1 MRRREFI
8 AGLGGAA
15 AWPAAVRGQQP
26 GRVRRIGVL
35 IDLTENDPQSRAE
48 LAALQ
53 EGLARLGWIEG
64 RNLQSTNRLSDGD
77 DSRLRSHAGELV
89 LASPDVIISRGTK
102 ATAILKQR
110 TSTIPI
116 VFVPVSDPVA
126 SGFVASI
133 ARPAGNLT
141 GFIDEEFSF
150 GGKWLSILR
159 ELAPRLDRVMALYDH
174 DNTNWDGY
182 LRALQTAGLSAMV
195 SVSAAP
201 VSTADE
207 IVRHIETFA
216 REPGSGLIVVPSS
229 LMVVNR
235 ETIVGL
241 AAAHRLP
248 AVYPYKFY
256 ATSGG
261 LASYRPD
268 HPDLWRRAAE
278 YVDRILRGDKP
289 GEMPV
294 QTPIKYETVINLK
307 TAKALG
313 LTVPETLLATADE
326 VIQ

>member
-116 VFVPVSDPVA
+116 VFVPVSDRSRAASSRALPARLATSPVSSMRNFPSAA
-126 SGFVASI
+126 SG
-133 ARPAGNLT
+133 
-141 GFIDEEFSF
+141 
-150 GGKWLSILR
+150 
-159 ELAPRLDRVMALYDH
+159 
-174 DNTNWDGY
+174 
-182 LRALQTAGLSAMV
+182 
-195 SVSAAP
+195 
-201 VSTADE
+201 
-207 IVRHIETFA
+207 
-216 REPGSGLIVVPSS
+216 
-229 LMVVNR
+229 
-235 ETIVGL
+235 
-241 AAAHRLP
+241 
-248 AVYPYKFY
+248 
-256 ATSGG
+256 
-261 LASYRPD
+261 
-268 HPDLWRRAAE
+268 
-278 YVDRILRGDKP
+278 
-289 GEMPV
+289 
-294 QTPIKYETVINLK
+294 
-307 TAKALG
+307 
-313 LTVPETLLATADE
+313 
-326 VIQ
+326 